1 MIEDNI
7 VFGFDQEEIEEPEQD
22 ITPIISIEREEESY
36 IEFSVAPL
44 KPGFGTT
51 IGAPL
56 RRILLSSLTGWA
68 ITWLK
73 IEGIQHEY
81 ANIPN
86 VKEEVMEFLN
96 NIKGVRIKSNT
107 DREGKLRLRVN
118 GPGLVTAGD
127 ISTSSDF
134 EVINADH
141 HLMTLDSKNAK
152 IDIEFNVEQ
161 GIGYQLSTEG
171 STPSG
176 TLPVDPIF
184 NPIVKASYSIEP
196 SRVGQATNFEKL
208 VFQLWTD
215 GTIKPIDAVKQAAQI
230 LIDHTFIV
238 SNIDKPVIPQN
249 EISGDAA
256 IDISPEIYQL
266 TVDKL
271 ELSARTLNCLKRAN
285 LETIQEII
293 KKEKQEYMVL
303 RNFGIKSLNELE
315 AKLISLGLNFL
326 NAPIV
331 EIPTEETSTE
341 ETPTEETSTE
351 EPSTEE

>member
-7 VFGFDQEEIEEPEQD
+7 VFGFDQEVIEEEEQD
-22 ITPIISIEREEESY
+22 ISTIISIQREEETY

-44 KPGFGTT
+44 KPVFGTT

-56 RRILLSSLTGWA
+56 RRILLSSLSGWA

-96 NIKGVRIKSNT
+96 NIKGVRIKSNS
-107 DREGKLRLRVN
+107 DRPGKLRLRVN

-127 ISTSSDF
+127 ISTSSVF
-134 EVINADH
+134 EVINANH
-141 HLMTLDSKNAK
+141 HLMTLDSKSAK
-152 IDIEFNVEQ
+152 IDIEFNVEE
-161 GIGYQLSTEG
+161 GIGYEVSSDG

-184 NPIVKASYSIEP
+184 NPIIKASYSIEP

-215 GTIKPIDAVKQAAQI
+215 GTCKPIDAVKQASQI
-230 LIDHTFIV
+230 LIDHTYIV
-238 SNIDKPVIPQN
+238 SNIDKPVVPQN
-249 EISGDAA
+249 ETGGDEGT
-256 IDISPEIYQL
+256 DISPEIYQL
-266 TVDKL
+266 TIDKL

-285 LETIQEII
+285 LETISEII
-293 KKEKQEYMVL
+293 KKEKQEYMTL
-303 RNFGIKSLNELE
+303 RNFGVKSLNELE
-315 AKLISLGLNFL
+315 DKLISLGLNFH
-326 NAPIV
+326 NAPI
-331 EIPTEETSTE
+331 EENTSEDTSE
-341 ETPTEETSTE
+341 E
-351 EPSTEE
+351 

>member
-7 VFGFDQEEIEEPEQD
+7 VFGFDQEIIEEPEPD
-22 ITPIISIEREEESY
+22 ITPVISIEREEETY

-81 ANIPN
+81 ASIPN
-86 VKEEVMEFLN
+86 VKEEVMEFLT
-96 NIKGVRIKSNT
+96 NIKGVRIKSNS
-107 DREGKLRLRVN
+107 DRSGKLRLTVK
-118 GPGLVTAGD
+118 GPGIVTAGD

-134 EVINADH
+134 EVVNADH
-141 HLMTLDSKNAK
+141 HLMTLDSKDAK
-152 IDIEFNVEQ
+152 VDIEFNVEE
-161 GIGYQLSTEG
+161 GIGYQLATAG

-184 NPIVKASYSIEP
+184 NPIIKASYSIEP

-215 GTIKPIDAVKQAAQI
+215 GTCTPINAIKKAAEI
-230 LIDHTFIV
+230 LRDHMFIV
-238 SNIDKPVIPQN
+238 TNIDKPAIPQN
-249 EISGDAA
+249 EINGDDA
-256 IDISPEIYQL
+256 INISQEIYQL

-271 ELSARTLNCLKRAN
+271 ELSARTLNCLKRAD
-285 LETIQEII
+285 LETVAEII
-293 KKEKQEYMVL
+293 KKEKQEYMSL
-303 RNFGIKSLNELE
+303 RNFGVKSLNELE

-326 NAPIV
+326 NAPIEDV
-331 EIPTEETSTE
+331 STEDVSTEDTSTE
-341 ETPTEETSTE
+341 DTSKE
-351 EPSTEE
+351 